1 MSEQEKIPPLE
12 VRIANKIK
20 EHRKKRGLSQQAL
33 ADLCGVSKKTIGNIE
48 SGERDY
54 FVGTLDSIGKVL
66 GIKFILV
73 PNEDLE

>member
-1 MSEQEKIPPLE
+1 MSEQGKIPPLE

-33 ADLCGVSKKTIGNIE
+33 ADLCGVSKKTIGKIE
-48 SGERDY
+48 SGECDY

-73 PNEDLE
+73 PNEDLI